1 MFNFVKN
8 IDTKTI
14 IIFGLVIVIFLLHM
28 CSTDV
33 SNDGK
38 TVKIGGRTYTVIKH
52 EVDTIKVPVKQIVY
66 KKGEDIYHE
75 KIVFVE
81 NKIDQI
87 DTDKVVTDYY
97 SQLIYKDTLKLK
109 DSLGYITITDTIS
122 NNTLVNRKWESYVNK
137 FIVKDITILKE
148 TPKNQFFIGGFSGY
162 NSKLNSLY
170 LGPTIMLK
178 NKKENTINL
187 GVAVGTGKEVLVQGS
202 IYRIIKFNK

>member
-1 MFNFVKN
+1 MINFFKN

-33 SNDGK
+33 SKDGK
-38 TVKIGGRTYTVIKH
+38 TVKFGNKTYTVIKH
-52 EVDTIKVPVKQIVY
+52 DVDTVVVPVKQIVY

-81 NKIDQI
+81 NKIHEL
-87 DTDKVVTDYY
+87 DTNKIVKDYY
-97 SQLIYKDTLKLK
+97 SQVIYKDTLKLK
-109 DSLGYITITDTIS
+109 DSLGYITILDTIY
-122 NNTLVNRKWESYVNK
+122 NNSLVSRKWESYVNK
-137 FIVKDITILKE
+137 FTIKDVTILKE
-148 TPKNQFFIGGFSGY
+148 NPRNQFFVGGFGGY
-162 NSKLNSLY
+162 NTKLNSIY

-178 NKKENTINL
+178 NKNENTVNL
-187 GVAVGTGKEVLVQGS
+187 GIAVGTGKEVLFQGS